1 MESKYKRII
10 LKISGEALVDESNHE
25 VLDGKKIESIAK
37 TLKLLHDNNV
47 EVGVVVGA
55 GNIFR
60 GKLSDEL
67 NIDRTD
73 ADYMGMLGTVINCV
87 AISSCLEKMGIETR
101 VMSAIQVNQICEPYR
116 YKKARAH
123 LARHIIV
130 FFAGGTGNPYFTT
143 DSCASLRAL
152 EMNCDAILMG
162 KNGID
167 GVYDCDPKINKN
179 AKFIKNLTYD
189 DIIRLNLKV
198 MDQTSIAML
207 KDHGIEVRIF
217 SMKDPNNFL
226 KVVKGEDI
234 GSTIKEK

>member
-116 YKKARAH
+116 YKKARAQ
-123 LARHIIV
+123 I
-130 FFAGGTGNPYFTT
+130 G
-143 DSCASLRAL
+143 RAH
-152 EMNCDAILMG
+152 
-162 KNGID
+162 
-167 GVYDCDPKINKN
+167 V
-179 AKFIKNLTYD
+179 
-189 DIIRLNLKV
+189 
-198 MDQTSIAML
+198 
-207 KDHGIEVRIF
+207 
-217 SMKDPNNFL
+217 
-226 KVVKGEDI
+226 
-234 GSTIKEK
+234 